1 MGDERKKITRFMGIV
16 MSVTISSI
24 LGTMGTILSGHFSLP
39 AWGASLLLSNVLGLI
54 ITFAIPVRKL
64 SERISESIINK
75 FIKLFVDALITNLFY
90 APIIT
95 VCMIFSMS
103 FVVNNA
109 LDIQVATRE
118 EQIVKVEDSLKAL
131 ESTGLQNGRIENYEK
146 QIKELE
152 NEIKGINEGRPN
164 PKETLLKTIISSYIL
179 SVVLTMIAQPLWLK
193 LAFRKYLNLR

>member
-16 MSVTISSI
+16 MSITISSV

-64 SERISESIINK
+64 SERVSEAVINR
-75 FIKLFVDALITNLFY
+75 FLKLFVDALVTNIFY

-118 EQIVKVEDSLKAL
+118 EQIVKVQDSLKAL
-131 ESTGLQNGRIENYEK
+131 ESTGIQNGRIENYQK
-146 QIKELE
+146 QIDELE

-164 PKETLLKTIISSYIL
+164 PKETLLKTIISSYVL
-179 SVVLTMIAQPLWLK
+179 SVILTMIAQPLWLK
-193 LAFRKYLNLR
+193 LAFKKYLNLR